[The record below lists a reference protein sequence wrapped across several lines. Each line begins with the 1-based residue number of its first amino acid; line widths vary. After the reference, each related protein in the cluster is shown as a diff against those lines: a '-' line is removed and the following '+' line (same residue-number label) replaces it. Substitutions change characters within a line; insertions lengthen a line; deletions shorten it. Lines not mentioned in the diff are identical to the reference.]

1 MNLQKANGET
11 LYQFYD
17 IVGIFFTIGRTL
29 KPNLNGLPMVEINTA
44 LLSLKGKFITVMEE
58 QF

>member
-29 KPNLNGLPMVEINTA
+29 KPNLKWVANGENL
-44 LLSLKGKFITVMEE
+44 LLSW
-58 QF
+58 